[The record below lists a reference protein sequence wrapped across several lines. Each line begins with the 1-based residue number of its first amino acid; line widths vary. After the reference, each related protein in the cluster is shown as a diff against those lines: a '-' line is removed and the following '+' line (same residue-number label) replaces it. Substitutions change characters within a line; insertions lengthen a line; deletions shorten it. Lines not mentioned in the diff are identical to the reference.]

1 MKKSRLD
8 DLLRRNKKHL
18 ALDLVITAAL
28 LIGLSISGLVAAVE
42 VGKMT
47 SDKVADS
54 ATLVVDNRAGNAVHD
69 NRCDLHP
76 LGVVAIQ

>member
-47 SDKVADS
+47 PDKVAQS
-54 ATLVVDNRAGNAVHD
+54 APLVVDSRAGTAAHD

>member
-28 LIGLSISGLVAAVE
+28 LIGLSVSGLVAAVE

-47 SDKVADS
+47 PHRLADS
-54 ATLVVDNRAGNAVHD
+54 ATTTLLVQNQAAKPADAP
-69 NRCDLHP
+69 CHP